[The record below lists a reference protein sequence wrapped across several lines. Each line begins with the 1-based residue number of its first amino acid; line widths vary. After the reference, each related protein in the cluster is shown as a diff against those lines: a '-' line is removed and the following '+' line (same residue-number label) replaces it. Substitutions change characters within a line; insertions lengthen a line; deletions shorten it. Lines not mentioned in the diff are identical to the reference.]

1 MEYQWL
7 SSWFVRAQGGSSIFF
22 PDFKIRLRFFWIF
35 PCHRSWFCLP
45 NWMFSG
51 LTLQYIAASLFPLV
65 VPYRLITL
73 YRVHR
78 VFSTLAVTKISVIEY
93 YPCHNTSNILHTYNK
108 YNNPKGCLKYF
119 EWKSNSQ
126 HFLRGYKMYFVVSS
140 YYNFHQ
146 RLLLQKLCVAFPP
159 SFMFLLWCG
168 LVTCDPFRIRI
179 QLCYYCMCLNNTEC
193 KKMPKNAF

>member
-1 MEYQWL
+1 MRYL
-7 SSWFVRAQGGSSIFF
+7 
-22 PDFKIRLRFFWIF
+22 
-35 PCHRSWFCLP
+35 
-45 NWMFSG
+45 
-51 LTLQYIAASLFPLV
+51 LFL
-65 VPYRLITL
+65 
-73 YRVHR
+73 HR

-119 EWKSNSQ
+119 EWKSNS
-126 HFLRGYKMYFVVSS
+126 RGYKMYFVVSS

-159 SFMFLLWCG
+159 SFKFLLWCG

-193 KKMPKNAF
+193 KKMPKMHFKVLWWYHPCYNDTMFTKYFYKICILVKYLNRVKISIIQSSINHS

>member
-1 MEYQWL
+1 MRHTTLATNMNITLLRLLVFFAKTFKMSLLTRPL
-7 SSWFVRAQGGSSIFF
+7 SFLPWTVQAWYKLAVKWNTNGWVHGLLELKVAPRSIFF

-119 EWKSNSQ
+119 EWKSNS
-126 HFLRGYKMYFVVSS
+126 
-140 YYNFHQ
+140 
-146 RLLLQKLCVAFPP
+146 C
-159 SFMFLLWCG
+159 
-168 LVTCDPFRIRI
+168 
-179 QLCYYCMCLNNTEC
+179 
-193 KKMPKNAF
+193 

>member
-119 EWKSNSQ
+119 EWKSNSCEDTKCILSS
-126 HFLRGYKMYFVVSS
+126 HLITIFIKGFFFKNFVWPFHPLSS
-140 YYNFHQ
+140 FY
-146 RLLLQKLCVAFPP
+146 
-159 SFMFLLWCG
+159 CG
-168 LVTCDPFRIRI
+168 VD
-179 QLCYYCMCLNNTEC
+179 
-193 KKMPKNAF
+193 